1 MPQGVKQ
8 GCKISPTL
16 FAIYINDLAND
27 VNALKC
33 GIQLNN
39 SHVLILL
46 DADGIAL
53 FAPDEEKLQRILN
66 TVHAWCRKW
75 RLIVK

>member
-1 MPQGVKQ
+1 MRNTAKQ
-8 GCKISPTL
+8 HVC
-16 FAIYINDLAND
+16 
-27 VNALKC
+27 
-33 GIQLNN
+33 

-66 TVHAWCRKW
+66 TVHA
-75 RLIVK
+75 

>member
-1 MPQGVKQ
+1 MRNTAKQ
-8 GCKISPTL
+8 HVC
-16 FAIYINDLAND
+16 
-27 VNALKC
+27 
-33 GIQLNN
+33 